1 MRTSYFRQVKPEEV
15 GIVREGVHSFLD
27 AIEQQSLVL
36 HSFMLL
42 RHGKVAAQGFW
53 HPYQEHMPHMLYS
66 LSKSFTATAIGFAVT
81 EGLLNVT
88 DRVVSFFSEYEE
100 QDFAENVRALTIKH
114 LLTMTTG
121 HGQDTYNA
129 MASADDGDF
138 VRAFLSLVIEHE
150 SGKHFIYNNGATY
163 MLSAIVQQVTGET
176 VRDYLMPRLFM
187 PLHIEKPT
195 WQVCAKGRNI
205 GAFGLSLKTEDIA
218 KFGQLLLQ
226 NGQFEGKTVISATWL
241 QEATKLQV
249 HNGDDPNNDWHQG
262 YGYQLWRCRHGAYRG
277 DGAFGQFCVVMPEQD
292 AVFVS
297 TAGTDDMGGIL
308 QAVWD
313 HLLPAMQ
320 AETPMLS
327 LAKVDPLALRLE
339 ALSLKIEDAKG
350 SRQAFFS
357 ELSGIN
363 FRIDT
368 PNWAKLQAVRCVAD
382 EGGFTLIALADGI
395 EHRIEGGWNRYD
407 EGVCTALSPYP
418 GMTKVAVR
426 GSMVADDE
434 LLIKIV
440 YTQTPFMMLVHL
452 KKEED
457 SLWVTIEPSVSFD
470 KKGNTIAV
478 KAVR

>member
-1 MRTSYFRQVKPEEV
+1 MKISYFRQVKPEEV
-15 GIVREGVHSFLD
+15 GIVREGVNSFLD
-27 AIEQQSLVL
+27 ALQQHSLEL

-53 HPYQEHMPHMLYS
+53 HPYQAQLPHMLYS

-88 DRVVSFFSEYEE
+88 DRVVSFFPEYEE
-100 QDFAENVRALTIKH
+100 QDFAENVRALTVKH

-121 HGQDTYNA
+121 HGQDTFNA
-129 MASADDGDF
+129 MASAKDGDF
-138 VRAFLSLVIEHE
+138 VRAFLSLAIEHE
-150 SGKHFIYNNGATY
+150 TGKHFVYNNGATY

-195 WQVCAKGRNI
+195 WQVCAKGRNM

-226 NGQFEGKTVISATWL
+226 NGQFEGKTVISAAWL
-241 QEATKLQV
+241 QEATKQQV
-249 HNGDDPNNDWHQG
+249 INGDDPNNDWHQG
-262 YGYQLWRCRHGAYRG
+262 YGYQLWRCRHDAYRG

-297 TAGTDDMGGIL
+297 TAGTEDMGGIL
-308 QAVWD
+308 QALWD
-313 HLLPAMQ
+313 QLLPAMQ
-320 AETPMLS
+320 GKP
-327 LAKVDPLALRLE
+327 LAPRLAMVDPLAVRLE
-339 ALSLKIEDAKG
+339 TLSLRHDEDHG
-350 SRQAFFS
+350 SYQTFFS
-357 ELSGIN
+357 DLNAMN

-368 PNWAKLQAVRCVAD
+368 PNWAKLQAIRCVAHED
-382 EGGFTLIALADGI
+382 GFTLVALADGI
-395 EHRIEGGWNRYD
+395 EHRIEGGWHHD
-407 EGVCTALSPYP
+407 LEGVCTVLSPYP

-426 GSMVADDE
+426 GSMVTDDE
-434 LLIKIV
+434 LLIKLV
-440 YTQTPFMMLVHL
+440 YTQTPYTMLVRL
-452 KKEED
+452 KKEAT
-457 SLWVTIEPSVSFD
+457 SLWLTIEPSVSFD
-470 KKGNTIAV
+470 KKGNTIRV